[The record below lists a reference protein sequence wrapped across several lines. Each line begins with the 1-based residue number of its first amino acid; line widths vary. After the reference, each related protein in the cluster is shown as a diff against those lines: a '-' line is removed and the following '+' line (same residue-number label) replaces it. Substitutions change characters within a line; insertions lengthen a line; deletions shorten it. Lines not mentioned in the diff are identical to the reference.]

1 MVSDNRKLASA
12 PILSLDEYRIVLEAV
27 TSVLNDLSNTGNLH
41 KIDETNDL
49 VGFCESLSSD
59 LVPAYQILDK
69 PSVKYT

>member
-1 MVSDNRKLASA
+1 MVSDNRKIVSA

-49 VGFCESLSSD
+49 VGFCESLSAD